1 MSVQSSKRYESLRL
15 PLLSSSTSPLLTK
28 SLQRVIYTDYNEKT
42 NEYNTDLEKTGGRMT
57 EGGQSGG
64 QSLVLYRQLKVHVKK
79 KYVEQLRMK
88 SDVEN

>member
-1 MSVQSSKRYESLRL
+1 MNHFVL
-15 PLLSSSTSPLLTK
+15 PLLSPSTSYLLTK

-42 NEYNTDLEKTGGRMT
+42 NEYNTELEKTGGRMT

-64 QSLVLYRQLKVHVKK
+64 QSLVLYRQSKVHVKK
-79 KYVEQLRMK
+79 KYVVELRMK

>member
-1 MSVQSSKRYESLRL
+1 
-15 PLLSSSTSPLLTK
+15 
-28 SLQRVIYTDYNEKT
+28 
-42 NEYNTDLEKTGGRMT
+42 MT

-64 QSLVLYRQLKVHVKK
+64 QSLVFYRQSKVHVKK